1 MRIVLSSCEHLMEQ
15 SSTIMNWHKLRKTF
29 LDKLGK
35 KPDINAFLF
44 MIGIEQCGF
53 IKDAYTKE
61 EKQDLVHVAVSEFLC
76 KDGHSSYEGRDE
88 SGWPHYK
95 AMSNPPELSIKE
107 QEHWLKTHIVRYF
120 EDCS

>member
-1 MRIVLSSCEHLMEQ
+1 MNFKMKPSS
-15 SSTIMNWHKLRKTF
+15 IIKKWHKLRKEF
-29 LDKLGK
+29 FDKLGK

-61 EKQDLVHVAVSEFLC
+61 EKQDLIHVAVAGFLC
-76 KDGHSSYEGRDE
+76 KDGHYLYEGRDD
-88 SGWPHYK
+88 SGWPHYN
-95 AMSNPPELSIKE
+95 ATSPPPELSLKE
-107 QEHWLKTHIVRYF
+107 QEQWLKTHIVRYF